1 MWPSSKVECISNHRY
16 WGCVDSALLGTQM
29 HTQTCKP
36 VPLIYS
42 PSTPLQTFSTTL
54 PLFFISVSPPSVIY
68 YFSLFGLLPGL
79 ERLPWRQKQ
88 IWCRDEKWII
98 QSEGAM
104 SVCVRVT
111 QCWRVFFAGFNNS
124 WLAIILLI
132 EYLIWIR
139 ACVCVYVC
147 ECECLSAGVLLWF
160 FVHNLKWHHILF
172 LAQSQPH
179 VDFLHLC
186 AGALSLD
193 RSSCIL
199 LWLCFYCALLC
210 GADNMSWFMD
220 C

>member
-1 MWPSSKVECISNHRY
+1 MWTLLFLAHKCTHKHANQSPSFILR
-16 WGCVDSALLGTQM
+16 ALL
-29 HTQTCKP
+29 
-36 VPLIYS
+36 S
-42 PSTPLQTFSTTL
+42 RRFL
-54 PLFFISVSPPSVIY
+54 PLFPFSSSLLVPPSVIY

-139 ACVCVYVC
+139 ACVCVRVWVRVLVC
-147 ECECLSAGVLLWF
+147 GRAPVILCPQFEMTSHFIFGTKPTTCGLPP
-160 FVHNLKWHHILF
+160 FV
-172 LAQSQPH
+172 
-179 VDFLHLC
+179 C
-186 AGALSLD
+186 
-193 RSSCIL
+193 RCIV
-199 LWLCFYCALLC
+199 FR
-210 GADNMSWFMD
+210 
-220 C
+220 